1 MKIELKVELDT
12 EKEKDEA
19 LLAQLVA
26 LLEGY
31 NDNTFD
37 DEELD
42 KT

>member
-12 EKEKDEA
+12 EKEKDET
-19 LLAQLVA
+19 LLKQLVA

-31 NDNTFD
+31 NEDSFDN
-37 DEELD
+37 EELD